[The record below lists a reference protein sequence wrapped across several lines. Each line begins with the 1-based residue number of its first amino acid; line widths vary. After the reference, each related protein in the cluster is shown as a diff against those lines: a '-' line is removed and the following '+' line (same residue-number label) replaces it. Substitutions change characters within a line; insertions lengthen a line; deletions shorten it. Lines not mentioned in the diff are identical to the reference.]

1 MSLVNFNGNILEENA
16 NFLNDGNRGL
26 QYGDALF
33 ETLRVVN
40 GTLFFWEDHYFRL
53 MASMRILRMDIPME
67 FTMEYLEEQALKTM
81 EANTLKDKA
90 RVKILIFRNH
100 GGYYT
105 PMDNGVQF
113 IITATPLEHSF
124 YTVQDTPYE
133 VELFKDHFVNAA
145 LLSNLKTTN
154 KLVNVIAGV
163 YAKEN
168 NYDNCLLLNQ
178 KKQVVETINGNLF
191 LVLGKTIKTPPLA
204 DGCLNGIIR
213 KKLIEL
219 LKKLEGYTLEERSIS
234 PFELQKADELFFTNS
249 IKGIVPIT
257 KYRKKTF
264 KTDTAKNLVGKLNAM
279 ARLG

>member
-1 MSLVNFNGNILEENA
+1 MVNFNGSILEENA
-16 NFLNDGNRGL
+16 HFLNEQNRGL

-40 GTLFFWEDHYFRL
+40 GKLFFWEDHYFRL

-67 FTMEYLEEQALKTM
+67 FTMEYLEEQVLKTM
-81 EANTLKDKA
+81 EANGLQDRA
-90 RVKILIFRNH
+90 RVKILVFRNH

-105 PMDNGVQF
+105 PKDNNVQF
-113 IITATPLEHSF
+113 IITAATLEQPF
-124 YTVQDTPYE
+124 YVVEGTPYE

-145 LLSNLKTTN
+145 MLSNLKTTN
-154 KLVNVIAGV
+154 KLVNVVAGV

-168 NYDNCLLLNQ
+168 SYDNCLLLNQ

-191 LVLGKTIKTPPLA
+191 LVTGKTIKTPPLA

-219 LKKLEGYTLEERSIS
+219 LKKFEEYTLQEVSIS

-257 KYRKKTF
+257 KYRKKLF
-264 KTDTAKNLVGKLNAM
+264 KTNTAKDLVGKLNAM